1 LQNFNTRISA
11 LALAYIVLSSIFAE
25 PIMNYYLA
33 KALSEAHYETDD
45 GGNLTDMDESS
56 QPSTFGCLK
65 SCLLNLHV
73 FTLQTW
79 LVRNQTVGRLAM
91 HGRMSHIITENFE
104 KLDESFENQ

>member
-1 LQNFNTRISA
+1 MQNFNNRISA
-11 LALAYIVLSSIFAE
+11 LALAYIILSSILAE

-33 KALSEAHYETDD
+33 KALSEARNEADD
-45 GGNLTDMDESS
+45 DANLADIDDS

-91 HGRMSHIITENFE
+91 HGRMSNIITENFE

>member
-1 LQNFNTRISA
+1 MNF
-11 LALAYIVLSSIFAE
+11 
-25 PIMNYYLA
+25 YLA
-33 KALSEAHYETDD
+33 KALSEARYEADD
-45 GGNLTDMDESS
+45 EGNLTDMDESS
-56 QPSTFGCLK
+56 HPSTFGCLK